1 MEDKF
6 ENIPEIYT
14 TGKGLGS
21 VTAKQERALKL
32 YCNYHTTAQ
41 IAQNLE
47 TSFST
52 VRDWVYK
59 GRCGLRPFRE
69 IRKELEKNM
78 LQEIAGNRLPALK
91 SIMDSSLC
99 IVRDN
104 LEKLKKSGTEFS
116 IDEIKKVSEIAANL
130 DKIIRLDEGQSTDNI
145 AIAKVNPI
153 TTAVEAREI
162 LAEVDDFSIYGE

>member
-104 LEKLKKSGTEFS
+104 LEKLKKHPAFVEIGTLGRHYLVLFENQKG
-116 IDEIKKVSEIAANL
+116 EGKKYP
-130 DKIIRLDEGQSTDNI
+130 DKEDLENFF
-145 AIAKVNPI
+145 
-153 TTAVEAREI
+153 
-162 LAEVDDFSIYGE
+162 L